1 MIKGM
6 TLSKGGSRLPLILGL
21 ILGLVAAV
29 LVVVYLT
36 SAKDEG
42 GSTRSSSGGEGTP
55 VVVALQNIAAGTKIT
70 PEMVT
75 IKSVPTSD
83 QITNPFTTTE
93 GLIGKVTRVGIVANE
108 QISDTKVISTDNTD
122 YGGNPPLSL
131 IVEPGTR
138 AV

>member
-42 GSTRSSSGGEGTP
+42 GSTSSSSGEGEG
-55 VVVALQNIAAGTKIT
+55 VVVATKDIPPGTQLTADMFTVK
-70 PEMVT
+70 T
-75 IKSVPTSD
+75 IPASDVLLNAFKS
-83 QITNPFTTTE
+83 TE
-93 GLIGKVTRVGIVANE
+93 GLTNQVTRFPIVAGE
-108 QISDTKVISTDNTD
+108 QIHPSKIQPSSST
-122 YGGNPPLSL
+122 GQAL
-131 IVEPGTR
+131 E
-138 AV
+138 

>member
-42 GSTRSSSGGEGTP
+42 GSAKSSTGDFP
-55 VVVALQNIAAGTKIT
+55 VVVAKQSIAANVKIT
-70 PEMVT
+70 AEMVEVRT
-75 IKSVPTSD
+75 VPQSD
-83 QITNPFTTTE
+83 VITNAFTTPE
-93 GLIGKVTRVGIVANE
+93 GLVGKVTRVGIVANE
-108 QISDTKVISTDNTD
+108 QISDTKVITTDFT
-122 YGGNPPLSL
+122 GGNPPLSL
-131 IVEPGTR
+131 LVEPG
-138 AV
+138 